1 MLSYPVLVKIFVAG
15 VQKNQTYTS
24 VTTYGLVTIN
34 YTSLNI
40 PILASDTCTLQFT
53 ALAAGRTFY
62 MGVFTSGNPFVTL
75 TIV

>member
-1 MLSYPVLVKIFVAG
+1 MISYSVAVNIYVAG
-15 VQKNQTYTS
+15 VLKNQTFTS

-40 PILASDTCTLQFT
+40 PILASDTCSLQFT
-53 ALAAGRTFY
+53 ALAVGRTFY
-62 MGVFTSGNPFVTL
+62 MGVFTSGNLFVTL